1 MDDQVKAALL
11 QALDGLNEAVT
22 SFAKA
27 QRLAVMTEGEYRD
40 AERERE
46 ETENFHRS
54 EIITLGLS
62 GTNETQRNADLRVKL
77 DTNRFVRETRDR
89 AARRQAERETAAA
102 NLRIWDV
109 RQKAARVEVAA
120 LTALLGREG

>member
-1 MDDQVKAALL
+1 MDEQIRIATM
-11 QALDGLNEAVT
+11 QALERLNEAVV
-22 SFAKA
+22 SFAHA
-27 QRLAVMTEGEYRD
+27 QRLAVTAEGEYRD

-62 GTNETQRNADLRVKL
+62 GTNETQRNADLRVRL
-77 DTNRFVRETRDR
+77 DTNREVRESRDR
-89 AARRQAERETAAA
+89 AARRQMDRETAAA

-109 RQKAARVEVAA
+109 RQKAARAEVAA
-120 LTALLGREG
+120 LTALLGGGE

>member
-27 QRLAVMTEGEYRD
+27 QRWAVMTEGEYRD

-109 RQKAARVEVAA
+109 RQKAARAEVAA